1 METLSKRWLAMAVVL
16 LFPALCH
23 AQGLERGNLLGLHVV
38 TVTLNPNVT
47 MDDFTNAFVREVLP
61 EYAIAALHLKS

>member
-1 METLSKRWLAMAVVL
+1 MVGYCVVL

-23 AQGLERGNLLGLHVV
+23 AQELEKGNLLGLHVV
-38 TVTLNPNVT
+38 TVTLNHNVT

-61 EYAIAALHLKS
+61 ESMSTARQMNWKEPRWRK